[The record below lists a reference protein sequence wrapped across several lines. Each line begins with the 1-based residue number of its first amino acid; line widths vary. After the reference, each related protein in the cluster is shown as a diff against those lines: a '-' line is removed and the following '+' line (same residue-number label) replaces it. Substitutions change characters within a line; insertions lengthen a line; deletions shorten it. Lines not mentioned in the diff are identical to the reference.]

1 MAEQFLRLAVDNNVE
16 TLPIGNLMDIG
27 GMARELG
34 KRLDAGEFGNVMTV
48 VTLVASENGL
58 SIHSWG
64 QAPNGYELMGIFE
77 TAKLQCF
84 AADADLSDD

>member
-1 MAEQFLRLAVDNNVE
+1 MTDLRLVASNVA
-16 TLPIGNLMDIG
+16 TLPIGNLMDMG

-34 KRLDAGEFGNVMTV
+34 RRLDEGQFGKVMTV
-48 VTLVASENGL
+48 VTLVAGEDGL

-64 QAPNGYELMGIFE
+64 EAPNGYELMGIFE

-84 AADADLSDD
+84 AADAGDDDQ